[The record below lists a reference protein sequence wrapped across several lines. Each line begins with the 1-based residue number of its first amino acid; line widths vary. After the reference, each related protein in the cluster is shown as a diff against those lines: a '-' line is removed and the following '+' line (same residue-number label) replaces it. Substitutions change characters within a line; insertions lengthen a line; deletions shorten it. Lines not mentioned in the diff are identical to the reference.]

1 MSYLAVGVGAE
12 SLLKEHVEGYS
23 KKDWGDPIGALLD
36 FINQTG
42 QSIEN
47 ALTDP
52 KTQQFMREVGIK
64 VEEVRVEE
72 LEEEEKKRQK
82 SNMLLWGGAAA
93 VVAFLL
99 FRKK

>member
-1 MSYLAVGVGAE
+1 MSYFAVGITDMDLLYKAPPAPAE
-12 SLLKEHVEGYS
+12 S
-23 KKDWGDPIGALLD
+23 WGDPIGALLD

-64 VEEVRVEE
+64 VEDVKVEE
-72 LEEEEKKRQK
+72 LEEEVKKRQK

-93 VVAFLL
+93 AVVFFL